1 LPVNPATYPLAT
13 VSGGAEESSSGITG
27 SKEKESQRD
36 RPGRLHAMTGTRYE
50 LPWGDIACD
59 VRNAINKE
67 VPDLKYINVHR
78 LTDHIIENSNEY
90 PLLGNLPPKTI
101 RCRCTHVM
109 RHTFKWETYS
119 KGNGRGTVFV
129 KPE

>member
-1 LPVNPATYPLAT
+1 VRVHSPYPVAT
-13 VSGGAEESSSGITG
+13 VSGRAEESITG
-27 SKEKESQRD
+27 TGSSKEKEIHWNRS
-36 RPGRLHAMTGTRYE
+36 GRLHAMTGTRYE
-50 LPWGDIACD
+50 LPWMDIALD
-59 VRNAINKE
+59 VTNAINKE
-67 VPDLKYINVHR
+67 VPTLKYINVHR

-129 KPE
+129 KPD